1 MQADG
6 GLGRL
11 DKSDSQRKEIL
22 TEYIPQAAVAPDG
35 SALAAFEWQSER
47 PSPGADPLGA
57 YVTAAVVPVIRI
69 RQIALPLVR

>member
-35 SALAAFEWQSER
+35 SALAAFERQSER
-47 PSPGADPLGA
+47 PSP
-57 YVTAAVVPVIRI
+57 
-69 RQIALPLVR
+69 